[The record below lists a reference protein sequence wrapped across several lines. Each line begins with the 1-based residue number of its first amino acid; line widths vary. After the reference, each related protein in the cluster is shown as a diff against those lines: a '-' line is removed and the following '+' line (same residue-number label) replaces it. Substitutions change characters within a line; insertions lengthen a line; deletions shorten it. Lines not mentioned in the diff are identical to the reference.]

1 MNRQCAACGTVV
13 ARKECHR
20 NRYAEYICHPC
31 QAKGIKFTRRGRR
44 RYTLKRALAP
54 LLVATLF
61 VSVLLWV
68 AWPYLMPTRIFE
80 P

>member
-1 MNRQCAACGTVV
+1 MTRQCSACGTVV

-20 NRYAEYICHPC
+20 NRYAEYICRAC
-31 QAKGIKFTRRGRR
+31 QAKGIKFTPHGRR
-44 RYTLKRALAP
+44 RHGLRRALAP
-54 LLVATLF
+54 LLVAILF

-68 AWPYLMPTRIFE
+68 LWPYLMPTRIFE